1 MASLTKF
8 VWAGAVGALMTS
20 TAALAGG
27 TMTRSVASGESWTVD
42 RVTPLGELVIA
53 SGAHLQAAEGKSLTM
68 TVGGVETPIAPG
80 TYRGKIV
87 LSPTDAIDMTYRG
100 MGANTPYR
108 LRAAVY
114 VHDGKYEPL
123 QSVVA
128 AATGGVVTDQVAKGI
143 RITSKGP
150 LFNGVY
156 VDGNSSYRIER
167 AAIALDG
174 HGANDFA
181 GVAAAVAAAGTS
193 NVTVDNARISNRGAV
208 RVGVWVGDRATVTV
222 NNAVIDMRDGPLPAD
237 YAWSWVG
244 PPKAGSVIMEV
255 PWFLGLTGTARA
267 TVLTG
272 HGTAYYNNSHIR
284 SEGWGALGVDG
295 AEGAQLIATN
305 SHIEAVKRGY
315 GAYADGDVLDTFRHC
330 TFDVA
335 DYGLIMGGGSAIFTD
350 GTVVKSR
357 RIGVMAHDMSPNFNN
372 PNMGT
377 LTIDK
382 GSVFTTEEAVI
393 QLKSVS
399 PTIVVDGAKLF
410 SRSGLILQAM
420 INDDPNEQQAAAAR
434 AAGNLAG
441 PPPGRQWKFSTADG
455 DNDID
460 ATFRHVSLKGDFVN
474 AMTALSGLNLRFE
487 GSTVT
492 GAISTATGKHAVGR
506 NGEVLAVQDKSDLYD
521 LIGRETE
528 VYGFVGDPHGVSVSL
543 DAHSAWIVDK
553 ASYLTRL
560 VLEEGARVE
569 ATGGRCLALEV
580 DGQRVPIHA
589 GTYAGK
595 IAVKQENCS

>member
-1 MASLTKF
+1 MSSLKIL
-8 VWAGAVGALMTS
+8 VWVGAVGALMAG
-20 TAALAGG
+20 TAVLADGAA
-27 TMTRSVASGESWTVD
+27 TRSVASGESWTVE
-42 RVTPLGELVIA
+42 RLTPLRELVIA

-68 TVGGVETPIAPG
+68 TIGGVETPIGPG
-80 TYRGKIV
+80 TYRGAIV

-100 MGANTPYR
+100 MGSNIPYR

-114 VHDGKYEPL
+114 VHDGKYQPL

-128 AATGGVVTDQVAKGI
+128 AATGGEVTDQVAQGI
-143 RITSKGP
+143 RITSQGP

-167 AAIALDG
+167 ATIGLDG

-222 NNAVIDMRDGPLPAD
+222 NNAFIDMRDGPLPAD
-237 YAWSWVG
+237 YGWSWTG

-272 HGTAYYNNSHIR
+272 QGTAYYNDSHIR

-295 AEGAQLIATN
+295 AEGAHLFATN
-305 SHIEAVKRGY
+305 SRIETVKRGY

-330 TFDVA
+330 TFDVV

-357 RIGVMAHDMSPNFNN
+357 RIGVMAHDMGPNFNN
-372 PNMGT
+372 PNLGT

-382 GSVFTTEEAVI
+382 GSVFTTGEAVI
-393 QLKSVS
+393 QLKSAS
-399 PTIVVDGAKLF
+399 PTIVVDGAKLS

-420 INDDPNEQQAAAAR
+420 INDDPNEQQAVAAR
-434 AAGNLAG
+434 AAGKWAG
-441 PPPGRQWKFSTADG
+441 PPPRSEWKSTTADG

-492 GAISTATGKHAVGR
+492 GAISTATGKHAIGR
-506 NGEVLAVQDKSDLYD
+506 HGEVLAAQDKPDLNY

-528 VYGFVGDPHGVSVSL
+528 VYGFVDHPHGVSVSL
-543 DAHSAWIVDK
+543 DAHSTWIVDK

-560 VLEEGARVE
+560 VLQEGAKVQ
-569 ATGGRCLALEV
+569 ATRGRCLVLEV

-595 IAVKQENCS
+595 IALKQEKCS